1 MILWLKTPKLV
12 DVAKYI
18 ECYWLL
24 ERTADTKGNEY
35 PKLNPDASAN
45 FILSP
50 PDQTYQYTINN
61 EIHQGKGSHLLYPYC
76 KTLQLDHSK
85 PLICLGIKFHPGAL
99 YSLNI
104 ANADGAI
111 LDAVH
116 EMRVDEIQ
124 CAVRGSNQ
132 ISENDILAIAKSQPD
147 KCCEKL
153 DELLLPWLLTCV
165 EDRHSKL
172 TRKTLPLLA
181 NNPIQKLS
189 ELLNCS
195 QRTLE
200 RSFLKV
206 TGVSLKQCQSM
217 NKLEQI
223 LAYLYQRKKC
233 DIDWVDIAYQFG
245 FSDQPHLI
253 RYLKKQI
260 DLTPKDYAQQRG
272 FTIDVYGGV
281 NAK

>member
-1 MILWLKTPKLV
+1 MIHWLKTPKSL

-24 ERTADTKGNEY
+24 ERTADAAGDKY
-35 PKLNPDASAN
+35 PRLNPDPCAH

-50 PDQTYQYTINN
+50 ANQTFKYTINN
-61 EIHQGKGSHLLYPYC
+61 KIHQGKGSHLLYPYC

-85 PLICLGIKFHPGAL
+85 PLICLGIKFRVGAL
-99 YSLNI
+99 YSLAHN
-104 ANADGAI
+104 NAALPLLDTVNEMSNDQIQNSVQGA
-111 LDAVH
+111 
-116 EMRVDEIQ
+116 
-124 CAVRGSNQ
+124 NQ
-132 ISENDILAIAKSQPD
+132 INEILAIAKTQPD
-147 KCCEKL
+147 KCCDKL
-153 DELLLPWLLTCV
+153 DELLMPWLLKYV
-165 EDRHSKL
+165 EDRHSEL
-172 TRKTLPLLA
+172 TRKILPLLA
-181 NNPIQKLS
+181 NNPINKLS

-206 TGVSLKQCQSM
+206 TGISLKQCQSM

-223 LAYLYQRKKC
+223 LEYLYQRDKS
-233 DIDWVDIAYQFG
+233 DIDWVDVAYQFG

-272 FTIDVYGGV
+272 LAIDVYGGV
-281 NAK
+281 SSQ